1 MQEYHR
7 EKILEKIERDAEKAR
22 AIK

>member
-7 EKILEKIERDAEKAR
+7 EKILEKVERDAQKAR